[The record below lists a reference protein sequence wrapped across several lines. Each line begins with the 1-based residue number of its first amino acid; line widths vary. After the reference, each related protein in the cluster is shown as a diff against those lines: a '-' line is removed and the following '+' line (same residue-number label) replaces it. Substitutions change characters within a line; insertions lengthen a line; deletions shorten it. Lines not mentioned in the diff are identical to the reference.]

1 MELIEMTKPLLRVLA
16 GERLD
21 PPPLW
26 LMRQAG
32 RYLPEYRATR
42 AQAGGFLD
50 LCLNPELAAEVT
62 LQPLRRYGFDA
73 AILFSDIFV
82 LNWAMGHAVTYGEGE
97 GPRMPPIR
105 DAKALATLRL
115 ELVRERTAPVRE
127 AIRLITRE
135 LGQAAMIGFA
145 GAPFTV
151 ACYMVDGRG
160 GDFHEARALAFRDP
174 GFFASLIDL
183 LTQGTIETLAGQIE
197 AGAEAVMLFDTWAGL
212 LPPSLFAA
220 HVTAPAK
227 RITAALKARFP
238 TIPVI
243 GFPRLAGTSLAGY
256 ARETGVRAV
265 GMDTQT
271 DPSTLPPDL
280 IVQGNLDPLAIL
292 AGGQAL
298 ASEVA
303 AVRRAVGTRPHIFN
317 LGHGILK
324 ETPPEHV
331 TQLVELVRAPLH

>member
-1 MELIEMTKPLLRVLA
+1 MTKRLLRVLN

-42 AQAGGFLD
+42 AKAGGFLD
-50 LCLNPELAAEVT
+50 LCMNPALAAEVT

-73 AILFSDIFV
+73 AILFSDILV
-82 LNWAMGHAVTYGEGE
+82 LPWAMGQGLTYGEGE
-97 GPRMPPIR
+97 GPRLPPIR
-105 DAKALATLRL
+105 DAAGLATLRL
-115 ELVRERTAPVRE
+115 DQVGERTAPLRE
-127 AIRLITRE
+127 AVRLIARE
-135 LGQAAMIGFA
+135 LGDAALIGFA

-160 GDFHEARALAFRDP
+160 GDFHETRVLAFRDP
-174 GFFASLIDL
+174 GFLVALIDL
-183 LTQGTIETLAGQIE
+183 LTEGTIATLTGQIE

-220 HVTAPAK
+220 HVMAPAK
-227 RITAALKARFP
+227 RITAALRAHFP
-238 TIPVI
+238 GVPVI
-243 GFPRLAGTSLAGY
+243 GFPRLAGASLAAY
-256 ARETGVRAV
+256 ARQTGVQAV

-271 DPSTLPPDL
+271 DPATLPPDL
-280 IVQGNLDPLAIL
+280 VVQGNLDPLAL
-292 AGGQAL
+292 LTGGEAL
-298 ASEVA
+298 EREVT
-303 AVRRAVGTRPHIFN
+303 AVRRSVGNRPHIFN

-324 ETPPEHV
+324 ETPPANV
-331 TQLVELVRAPLH
+331 ARLVELVRAP

>member
-1 MELIEMTKPLLRVLA
+1 MTKRLLRVLN

-42 AQAGGFLD
+42 AKAGGFLD
-50 LCLNPELAAEVT
+50 LCMNPALAAEVT

-73 AILFSDIFV
+73 AILFSDILV
-82 LNWAMGHAVTYGEGE
+82 LPWAMGQGLTYGEGE
-97 GPRMPPIR
+97 GPRLPPIR
-105 DAKALATLRL
+105 DAAGLATLRL
-115 ELVRERTAPVRE
+115 DQVGERTAPVRE
-127 AIRLITRE
+127 AVRLIARE
-135 LGQAAMIGFA
+135 LGDAALIGFA

-160 GDFHEARALAFRDP
+160 GDFHETRVLAFRDP
-174 GFFASLIDL
+174 GFLVALIDL
-183 LTQGTIETLAGQIE
+183 LTEGTIATLTGQIE

-220 HVTAPAK
+220 HVVAPAK
-227 RITAALKARFP
+227 RITAALRAHFP
-238 TIPVI
+238 GVPVI
-243 GFPRLAGTSLAGY
+243 GFPRLAGASLAAY
-256 ARETGVRAV
+256 ARQTGVQAV

-271 DPSTLPPDL
+271 DPATLPPDL
-280 IVQGNLDPLAIL
+280 VVQGNLDPLAL
-292 AGGQAL
+292 LTGGEAL
-298 ASEVA
+298 EREVT
-303 AVRRAVGTRPHIFN
+303 AVRRSVGNRPHIFN

-324 ETPPEHV
+324 ETPPANV
-331 TQLVELVRAPLH
+331 ARLVELVRAP

>member
-1 MELIEMTKPLLRVLA
+1 MTKRLLRVLG

-42 AQAGGFLD
+42 ARAGGFLD
-50 LCLNPELAAEVT
+50 LCMTPALAAEVT

-73 AILFSDIFV
+73 AILFSDILV
-82 LNWAMGHAVTYGEGE
+82 LPWAMGQALTYGEGE
-97 GPRMPPIR
+97 GPRLAPVR
-105 DAKALATLRL
+105 DAAGLAALRPERVA
-115 ELVRERTAPVRE
+115 ERTAPVRE
-127 AIRLITRE
+127 AVRLVAAE
-135 LGQAAMIGFA
+135 LGEAALIGFA

-160 GDFHEARALAFRDP
+160 GDFLATRSLAFRDP
-174 GFFASLIDL
+174 GFFADLIEL
-183 LTQGTIETLAGQIE
+183 LTLGTIETLAGQIE

-220 HVTAPAK
+220 YVIAPAQ
-227 RITAALKARFP
+227 RIAAAIRARFP
-238 TIPVI
+238 DLPMI
-243 GFPRLAGTSLAGY
+243 GFPRLAGASLGAY
-256 ARETGVRAV
+256 ARRSGVQAV

-271 DPSTLPPDL
+271 DPASLPPDL
-280 IVQGNLDPLAIL
+280 VVQGNLDPLALL
-292 AGGQAL
+292 AGGAAL
-298 ASEVA
+298 AGEVA
-303 AVRRAVGTRPHIFN
+303 AVRRAVGARAHIFN

-331 TQLVELVRAPLH
+331 ARLVELVRAR

>member
-1 MELIEMTKPLLRVLA
+1 MTKRLLRVLN

-42 AQAGGFLD
+42 AKAGGFLD
-50 LCLNPELAAEVT
+50 LCMNPALAAEVT

-73 AILFSDIFV
+73 AILFSDILV
-82 LNWAMGHAVTYGEGE
+82 LPWAMGQGLTYGEGE
-97 GPRMPPIR
+97 GPRLPPIR
-105 DAKALATLRL
+105 DAAGLATLRL
-115 ELVRERTAPVRE
+115 DQVGERTAPVRE
-127 AIRLITRE
+127 AVRLIARE
-135 LGQAAMIGFA
+135 LGDAALIGFA

-160 GDFHEARALAFRDP
+160 GDFHETRVLAFRDP
-174 GFFASLIDL
+174 GFLVALIDL
-183 LTQGTIETLAGQIE
+183 LTKGTIATLTGQIE

-220 HVTAPAK
+220 HVVAPAK
-227 RITAALKARFP
+227 RITAALRAHFP
-238 TIPVI
+238 GVPVI
-243 GFPRLAGTSLAGY
+243 GFPRLAGASLAAY
-256 ARETGVRAV
+256 ARQTGVQAV

-271 DPSTLPPDL
+271 DPATLPPDL
-280 IVQGNLDPLAIL
+280 VVQGNLDPLAL
-292 AGGQAL
+292 LTGGEAL
-298 ASEVA
+298 EREVT
-303 AVRRAVGTRPHIFN
+303 AVRRSVGNRPHIFN

-324 ETPPEHV
+324 ETPPANV
-331 TQLVELVRAPLH
+331 ARLVELVRAP

>member
-1 MELIEMTKPLLRVLA
+1 MTKRLLRVLN

-42 AQAGGFLD
+42 AKAGGFLD
-50 LCLNPELAAEVT
+50 LCMNPALAAEVT

-73 AILFSDIFV
+73 AILFSDILV
-82 LNWAMGHAVTYGEGE
+82 LPWAMGQGLTYGEGE
-97 GPRMPPIR
+97 GPRLPPIR
-105 DAKALATLRL
+105 DAAGLATLRL
-115 ELVRERTAPVRE
+115 DQVGERTAPVRE
-127 AIRLITRE
+127 AVRLIARE
-135 LGQAAMIGFA
+135 LGDAALIGFA

-160 GDFHEARALAFRDP
+160 GDFHETRVLAFRDP
-174 GFFASLIDL
+174 GFLVALIDL
-183 LTQGTIETLAGQIE
+183 LTKGTIATLTGQIE

-220 HVTAPAK
+220 HVVAPAK
-227 RITAALKARFP
+227 RITAALRAHFP
-238 TIPVI
+238 GVPVI
-243 GFPRLAGTSLAGY
+243 GFPRLAGASLAAY
-256 ARETGVRAV
+256 ARQTGVQAV

-271 DPSTLPPDL
+271 DPATLPPDL
-280 IVQGNLDPLAIL
+280 VVQGNLDPLAL
-292 AGGQAL
+292 LTGGEAL
-298 ASEVA
+298 EREVT
-303 AVRRAVGTRPHIFN
+303 AVRRSVGNRPHIFN

-324 ETPPEHV
+324 ETPPENV
-331 TQLVELVRAPLH
+331 ARLVELVRAP

>member
-1 MELIEMTKPLLRVLA
+1 MTKRLLRVLN

-42 AQAGGFLD
+42 AKAGGFLD
-50 LCLNPELAAEVT
+50 LCMNPALAAEVT

-73 AILFSDIFV
+73 AILFSDILV
-82 LNWAMGHAVTYGEGE
+82 LPWAMGQGLTYGEGE
-97 GPRMPPIR
+97 GPRLPPIR
-105 DAKALATLRL
+105 DAAGLATLRL
-115 ELVRERTAPVRE
+115 DQVGERTAPVRE
-127 AIRLITRE
+127 AVRLIARE
-135 LGQAAMIGFA
+135 LGDAALIGFA

-160 GDFHEARALAFRDP
+160 GDFHETRVLAFRDP
-174 GFFASLIDL
+174 GFLVALIDL
-183 LTQGTIETLAGQIE
+183 LTEGTIATLTGQIE

-220 HVTAPAK
+220 HVVAPAK
-227 RITAALKARFP
+227 RITAALRAHFP
-238 TIPVI
+238 GVPVI
-243 GFPRLAGTSLAGY
+243 GFPRLAGASLAAY
-256 ARETGVRAV
+256 ARQTGVQAV

-271 DPSTLPPDL
+271 DPATLPPDL
-280 IVQGNLDPLAIL
+280 VVQGNLDPLAL
-292 AGGQAL
+292 LTGGEAL
-298 ASEVA
+298 EREVT
-303 AVRRAVGTRPHIFN
+303 AVRRSVGNRPHIFN

-324 ETPPEHV
+324 ETPPENV
-331 TQLVELVRAPLH
+331 ARLVELVRAP

>member
-1 MELIEMTKPLLRVLA
+1 MTKRLLRVLD

-42 AQAGGFLD
+42 AKAGGFLE
-50 LCLNPELAAEVT
+50 LCLTPELAAEVT

-82 LNWAMGHAVTYGEGE
+82 LNWAMGHAVTYEEGE

-105 DAKALATLRL
+105 DAAGLATLRL
-115 ELVRERTAPVRE
+115 DRIVERTAPVRE
-127 AIRLITRE
+127 AVRLIARE
-135 LGQAAMIGFA
+135 VGDAALIGFA

-160 GDFHEARALAFRDP
+160 GDFHQARMLSFRDP
-174 GFFASLIDL
+174 GFIAALIDL
-183 LTQGTIETLAGQIE
+183 LTEGTIETLAGQIE

-212 LPPSLFAA
+212 LPPSLFAT
-220 HVTAPAK
+220 HVIAPAR
-227 RITAALKARFP
+227 RITAAIRARFP
-238 TIPVI
+238 TVPVI
-243 GFPRLAGTSLAGY
+243 GFPRLAGASLAAY
-256 ARETGVRAV
+256 ASESGVRAV

-271 DPSTLPPDL
+271 NPATLPPGL
-280 IVQGNLDPLAIL
+280 VVQGNLDPLALL
-292 AGGQAL
+292 AGGAAL
-298 ASEVA
+298 EREVA
-303 AVRRAVGTRPHIFN
+303 AVRRAVGNRPHIFN

-324 ETPPEHV
+324 ETPPENV
-331 TQLVELVRAPLH
+331 ARLVQLVRAQ

>member
-50 LCLNPELAAEVT
+50 LCMSPPLAAEVT

-73 AILFSDIFV
+73 AILFSDILV
-82 LNWAMGHAVTYGEGE
+82 LPWALGQGLTYGEGE
-97 GPRMPPIR
+97 GPRLPPIR
-105 DAKALATLRL
+105 DAAGLAALRL
-115 ELVRERTAPVRE
+115 ELVAARTAPVRE
-127 AIRLITRE
+127 AVRLIARE
-135 LGQAAMIGFA
+135 VGQAALIGFA

-160 GDFHEARALAFRDP
+160 GDFHETRALAFRDP
-174 GFFASLIDL
+174 GFFASLIEL
-183 LTQGTIETLAGQIE
+183 LTLGTIETLAGQIE

-243 GFPRLAGTSLAGY
+243 GFPRLAGTSLAAY

-331 TQLVELVRAPLH
+331 TQLVELVRAPLR

>member
-1 MELIEMTKPLLRVLA
+1 MTKRLLRVLN

-42 AQAGGFLD
+42 AKAGGFLD
-50 LCLNPELAAEVT
+50 LCMNPALAAEVT

-73 AILFSDIFV
+73 AILFSDILV
-82 LNWAMGHAVTYGEGE
+82 LPWAMGQGLTYGEGE
-97 GPRMPPIR
+97 GPRLPPIR
-105 DAKALATLRL
+105 DAAGLATLRL
-115 ELVRERTAPVRE
+115 DRVAERTAPVRE
-127 AIRLITRE
+127 AVRLIARE
-135 LGQAAMIGFA
+135 LGDAALIGFA

-160 GDFHEARALAFRDP
+160 GDFHETRVLAFRDP
-174 GFFASLIDL
+174 GFLVALIDL
-183 LTQGTIETLAGQIE
+183 LTEGTIATLTGQIE

-220 HVTAPAK
+220 HVVAPAK
-227 RITAALKARFP
+227 RITAALRAHFP
-238 TIPVI
+238 GVPVI
-243 GFPRLAGTSLAGY
+243 GFPRLAGASLAAY
-256 ARETGVRAV
+256 ARQTGVQAV

-271 DPSTLPPDL
+271 DPATLPPDL
-280 IVQGNLDPLAIL
+280 VVQGNLDPLALL
-292 AGGQAL
+292 AGGEAL
-298 ASEVA
+298 EREVT
-303 AVRRAVGTRPHIFN
+303 AVRRSVGNRPHIFN

-324 ETPPEHV
+324 ETPPENV
-331 TQLVELVRAPLH
+331 ARLVELVRAP

>member
-1 MELIEMTKPLLRVLA
+1 MTKRLLRVLN

-42 AQAGGFLD
+42 ARAGGFLD
-50 LCLNPELAAEVT
+50 LCMSPELAAEVT
-62 LQPLRRYGFDA
+62 LQPLRRFGLDA

-82 LNWAMGHAVTYGEGE
+82 LNWAMGHAVTYGNGE

-115 ELVRERTAPVRE
+115 EHVAERTAPVRD
-127 AIRLITRE
+127 AIRLIARE
-135 LGQAAMIGFA
+135 LGPAAMIGFA

-151 ACYMVDGRG
+151 ACYMVDGGG
-160 GDFHEARALAFRDP
+160 GDFHEARAMAFRDP
-174 GFFASLIDL
+174 GFFTALIDL
-183 LTQGTIETLAGQIE
+183 LTEGTIATLGGQIE
-197 AGAEAVMLFDTWAGL
+197 AGAEVVMLFDTWAGL
-212 LPPSLFAA
+212 LPPRLFAT

-227 RITAALKARFP
+227 RITAALRARFP

-243 GFPRLAGTSLAGY
+243 GFPRLAGASLASY
-256 ARETGVRAV
+256 AHETGVQAV

-271 DPSTLPPDL
+271 DPATLPPGL
-280 IVQGNLDPLAIL
+280 AVQGNLDPLALL
-292 AGGQAL
+292 AGGEAL
-298 ASEVA
+298 VQEVA
-303 AVRRAVGTRPHIFN
+303 AVRRAVGARPHIFN

-331 TQLVELVRAPLH
+331 SRLVELVRAG

>member
-1 MELIEMTKPLLRVLA
+1 MTKRLLRVLN

-42 AQAGGFLD
+42 AKAGGFLD
-50 LCLNPELAAEVT
+50 LCMNPALAAEVT

-73 AILFSDIFV
+73 AILFSDILV
-82 LNWAMGHAVTYGEGE
+82 LPWAMGQGLTYGEGE
-97 GPRMPPIR
+97 GPRLPPIR
-105 DAKALATLRL
+105 DAAGLATLRL
-115 ELVRERTAPVRE
+115 DRVAERTAPVRE
-127 AIRLITRE
+127 AVRLIARE
-135 LGQAAMIGFA
+135 LGDAALIGFA

-160 GDFHEARALAFRDP
+160 GDFHETRVLAFRDP
-174 GFFASLIDL
+174 GFLVALIDL
-183 LTQGTIETLAGQIE
+183 LTKGTIATLTGQIE

-220 HVTAPAK
+220 HVVAPAK
-227 RITAALKARFP
+227 RITAALRAHFP
-238 TIPVI
+238 GVPVI
-243 GFPRLAGTSLAGY
+243 GFPRLAGASLAAY
-256 ARETGVRAV
+256 ARQTGVQAV

-271 DPSTLPPDL
+271 DPATLPPDL
-280 IVQGNLDPLAIL
+280 VVQGNLDPLAL
-292 AGGQAL
+292 LTGGEAL
-298 ASEVA
+298 EREVT
-303 AVRRAVGTRPHIFN
+303 AVRRSVGNRPHIFN

-324 ETPPEHV
+324 ETPPENV
-331 TQLVELVRAPLH
+331 ARLVELVRVP

>member
-1 MELIEMTKPLLRVLA
+1 MTKRLLRVLN

-42 AQAGGFLD
+42 AEAGGFLD
-50 LCLNPELAAEVT
+50 LCMNPALAAEVT

-73 AILFSDIFV
+73 AILFSDILV
-82 LNWAMGHAVTYGEGE
+82 LPWAMGQGLTYGEGE
-97 GPRMPPIR
+97 GPRLPPIR
-105 DAKALATLRL
+105 DAAGLATLRL
-115 ELVRERTAPVRE
+115 DQVAERTAPVRE
-127 AIRLITRE
+127 AVRLIARE
-135 LGQAAMIGFA
+135 LGDAALIGFA

-160 GDFHEARALAFRDP
+160 GDFLETRTLAFRDP
-174 GFFASLIDL
+174 GFLVALIDL
-183 LTQGTIETLAGQIE
+183 LTEGTIATLAGQIE

-220 HVTAPAK
+220 HVIAPAK
-227 RITAALKARFP
+227 RITQAIRARFP
-238 TIPVI
+238 TVPVI
-243 GFPRLAGTSLAGY
+243 GFPRLAGASLATY
-256 ARETGVRAV
+256 ARQTGVQAV

-271 DPSTLPPDL
+271 DPATLPPDL
-280 IVQGNLDPLAIL
+280 VVQGNLDPLALL
-292 AGGQAL
+292 AGSEAL
-298 ASEVA
+298 AREVA
-303 AVRRAVGTRPHIFN
+303 AVRRAVGHRPHIFN

-324 ETPPEHV
+324 ETPPENV
-331 TQLVELVRAPLH
+331 ARLVELVRAQ

>member
-1 MELIEMTKPLLRVLA
+1 MTKRLLRVLN

-42 AQAGGFLD
+42 AKAGGFLD
-50 LCLNPELAAEVT
+50 LCMNPALAAEVT

-73 AILFSDIFV
+73 AILFSDILV
-82 LNWAMGHAVTYGEGE
+82 LPWAMGQGLTYGEGE
-97 GPRMPPIR
+97 GPRLPPIR
-105 DAKALATLRL
+105 DAAGLATLRL
-115 ELVRERTAPVRE
+115 DRVAERTAPVRE
-127 AIRLITRE
+127 AVRLIARE
-135 LGQAAMIGFA
+135 LGDAALIGFA

-160 GDFHEARALAFRDP
+160 GDFHETRVLAFRDP
-174 GFFASLIDL
+174 GFLVALIDL
-183 LTQGTIETLAGQIE
+183 LTEGTIATLTGQIE

-220 HVTAPAK
+220 HVVAPAK
-227 RITAALKARFP
+227 RITAALRAHFP
-238 TIPVI
+238 GVPVI
-243 GFPRLAGTSLAGY
+243 GFPRLAGASLAAY
-256 ARETGVRAV
+256 ARQTGVQAV

-271 DPSTLPPDL
+271 DPATLPPDL
-280 IVQGNLDPLAIL
+280 VVQGNLDPLAL
-292 AGGQAL
+292 LTGGEAL
-298 ASEVA
+298 EREVT
-303 AVRRAVGTRPHIFN
+303 AVRRSVGNRPHIFN

-324 ETPPEHV
+324 ETPPENV
-331 TQLVELVRAPLH
+331 ARLVELVRAP

>member
-1 MELIEMTKPLLRVLA
+1 MPKRLLRVLN

-42 AQAGGFLD
+42 AQAGGFLE

-62 LQPLRRYGFDA
+62 LQPLRRFGFDA

-105 DAKALATLRL
+105 DAKALATLRV
-115 ELVRERTAPVRE
+115 ERVAERTAPVRE
-127 AIRLITRE
+127 AVRLIARQ
-135 LGQAAMIGFA
+135 LGEAAMIGFA

-183 LTQGTIETLAGQIE
+183 LTDGTIETLAGQIE

-220 HVTAPAK
+220 YVVAPAK
-227 RITAALKARFP
+227 RITAAIHARFP
-238 TIPVI
+238 AVPVI

-256 ARETGVRAV
+256 ARETGVQAV

-271 DPSTLPPDL
+271 DPATLPPDL
-280 IVQGNLDPLAIL
+280 VVQGNLDPLAL
-292 AGGQAL
+292 LTGGEAL
-298 ASEVA
+298 EKEVTS
-303 AVRRAVGTRPHIFN
+303 VRRAVGKRPHIFN

-324 ETPPEHV
+324 ETLPGHV
-331 TQLVELVRAPLH
+331 ARLVELVRAQ

>member
-1 MELIEMTKPLLRVLA
+1 MTKRLLRVLN

-42 AQAGGFLD
+42 AKAGGFLD
-50 LCLNPELAAEVT
+50 LCMNPALAAEVT

-73 AILFSDIFV
+73 AILFSDILV
-82 LNWAMGHAVTYGEGE
+82 LPWAMGQGLTYGEGE
-97 GPRMPPIR
+97 GPRLPPIR
-105 DAKALATLRL
+105 DAAGLATLRL
-115 ELVRERTAPVRE
+115 DQVGERTAPLRE
-127 AIRLITRE
+127 AVRLIARE
-135 LGQAAMIGFA
+135 LGDAALIGFA

-160 GDFHEARALAFRDP
+160 GDFHETRVLAFRDP
-174 GFFASLIDL
+174 GFLVALIDL
-183 LTQGTIETLAGQIE
+183 LTEGTIATLTGQIE

-220 HVTAPAK
+220 QVVAPAK
-227 RITAALKARFP
+227 RITAALRAHFP
-238 TIPVI
+238 GVPVI
-243 GFPRLAGTSLAGY
+243 GFPRLAGASLAAY
-256 ARETGVRAV
+256 ARQTGVQAV

-271 DPSTLPPDL
+271 DPATLPPDL
-280 IVQGNLDPLAIL
+280 VVQGNLDPLAL
-292 AGGQAL
+292 LTGGEAL
-298 ASEVA
+298 EREVT
-303 AVRRAVGTRPHIFN
+303 AVRRSVGNRPHIFN

-324 ETPPEHV
+324 ETPPENV
-331 TQLVELVRAPLH
+331 ARLVELVRAP